1 MRHSRASQVAQW
13 VKNLPAMQEIQE
25 KWVRPLGQ
33 EDSRR
38 VWQPTKVFL
47 PRKFHGQRSLAGS
60 SPWGHKESDSTEQLT
75 PSSLSV
81 IPMVVGKTQLGRS
94 QGSSRTQLLPVC
106 SAVGW
111 DLGPINTLI
120 SLSCSQISSWGL
132 PLVKPNWKLYSKGT

>member
-1 MRHSRASQVAQW
+1 MAQR
-13 VKNLPAMQEIQE
+13 VKNLLVMQETRVQS
-25 KWVRPLGQ
+25 LGQ
-33 EDSRR
+33 EDPLEKE
-38 VWQPTKVFL
+38 WLPILVFL
-47 PRKFHGQRSLAGS
+47 PEKFHGQRSLAGS

>member
-1 MRHSRASQVAQW
+1 M
-13 VKNLPAMQEIQE
+13 VKNLHAVWET
-25 KWVRPLGQ
+25 WVLSLCWDDPLKKATSKQ
-33 EDSRR
+33 
-38 VWQPTKVFL
+38 VFW
-47 PRKFHGQRSLAGS
+47 PGEFHGQRSLAGS